1 MKQKLP
7 PFHPQTHYG
16 SFWIHY
22 GFHPQIHYGCVH
34 ILPHLHIHGRSIS
47 VPLQCLS
54 WIISFSWLL
63 KDIFLIIVPFPSFI
77 IKFSFS
83 AESFQVTYKRKTSSK
98 PLPFLVTAPF
108 LTSPFSPASPIGTSL
123 PSCHWCGS
131 LLRLPSIY
139 PLTNPIIRSVLL
151 FTLSLLSASFDTVN
165 FCLVTLSIL
174 CFHGAIHTYPLG
186 FSHISLQH
194 LLSSSLTLPFLLTS
208 TWWWGPML
216 QSLPLFPSLPS
227 PLPSVGNLI

>member
-7 PFHPQTHYG
+7 P
-16 SFWIHY
+16 
-22 GFHPQIHYGCVH
+22 FHPQIHYGCVH
-34 ILPHLHIHGRSIS
+34 ILPHLHVHGRSIS

-123 PSCHWCGS
+123 PPCHWCGS

-165 FCLVTLSIL
+165 FCLLTLSIL
-174 CFHGAIHTYPLG
+174 CFHGAIHTLWV
-186 FSHISLQH
+186 
-194 LLSSSLTLPFLLTS
+194 SLTSPYSIFSVLHWLCLFS
-208 TWWWGPML
+208 W
-216 QSLPLFPSLPS
+216 PLNGGEAPCLS
-227 PLPSVGNLI
+227 PCP